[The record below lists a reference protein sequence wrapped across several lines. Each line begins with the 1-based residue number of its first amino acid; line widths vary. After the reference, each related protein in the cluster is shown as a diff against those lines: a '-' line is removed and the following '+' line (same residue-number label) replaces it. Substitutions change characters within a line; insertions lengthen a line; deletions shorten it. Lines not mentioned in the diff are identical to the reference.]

1 VTALAPQH
9 STPHVALREAPL
21 LGKRAIVTG
30 GTRGIGRAIATTYA
44 AAGATVCAVASSMR
58 PELDE
63 LEAELQGFTPG
74 SFVAAADVASGD
86 AVTALFADLA
96 ERWGPGEQPAGGAV
110 VDVLVNNAGVVSHRM
125 LDDLDPTEWDRVL
138 NTNLGGL
145 YRMCRSATPLMER
158 GGSIVNIVSAVANVG
173 MVGRT
178 HYTASKA
185 GMVGFT
191 RSLCKELG
199 PRGIRVNAIAPG
211 LVETDQ
217 MAGLTD
223 EQRARYS
230 KLAALEALG
239 QPLDIARAAVF
250 FAAEYSGFVT
260 GAVLVVDGGI

>member
-1 VTALAPQH
+1 MDLGLTGLRAL
-9 STPHVALREAPL
+9 
-21 LGKRAIVTG
+21 VTG
-30 GTRGIGRAIATTYA
+30 GTRGIGKAIATTFA
-44 AAGATVCAVASSMR
+44 AAGATVCALASTMR

-63 LEAELQGFTPG
+63 LEGELQGFTAG
-74 SFVAAADVASGD
+74 SFVAAADVGSTNEVERLFGELSDRWSG
-86 AVTALFADLA
+86 L
-96 ERWGPGEQPAGGAV
+96 
-110 VDVLVNNAGVVSHRM
+110 DVLVNNAGVVSHRT

-145 YRMCRSATPLMER
+145 YRVCRAATPLMGR

-217 MAGLTD
+217 MAGLSP
-223 EQRARYS
+223 EQRTRYE
-230 KLAALEALG
+230 KMAALEALG

-260 GAVLVVDGGI
+260 GAQLVVDGGI